1 MSVRSQAPA
10 NAGAGRG
17 MNLDRVSGT
26 SGFKVDV
33 DGLFSVCENEKIRSK
48 TSKRDNLHLT
58 FETVN
63 QLTFIT
69 FIGSRDFTGGGKV
82 LAGLFAV

>member
-26 SGFKVDV
+26 SGLDV
-33 DGLFSVCENEKIRSK
+33 DGLFSVCENEKIRSELPNDTKK
-48 TSKRDNLHLT
+48 TFILT
-58 FETVN
+58 SETVN
-63 QLTFIT
+63 RLTFIM
-69 FIGSRDFTGGGKV
+69 FIGSRDFTSGGKV
-82 LAGLFAV
+82 LAGLIAV

>member
-26 SGFKVDV
+26 SGLDV
-33 DGLFSVCENEKIRSK
+33 DGLFSVCENEKIRSELPNDTKK
-48 TSKRDNLHLT
+48 TFILT
-58 FETVN
+58 SETVN
-63 QLTFIT
+63 RLTFIM

-82 LAGLFAV
+82 LAGLIAV